1 VKTLAAY
8 LPWKRGAL
16 LEPRALA
23 APLAVALGYYL
34 ANRLG
39 FAFTLEPYPISI
51 LWPANAL
58 MLSALLLLPPR
69 RWWLVIAAVLPA
81 HLLVQLQSEVPLAM
95 VLGWFASNSS
105 EALIGAGLVRLI
117 IRWPQRL
124 RLDSFH
130 SAGVVLLLACVAAP
144 FISSFLDAAL
154 VRLLGWGQVGYL
166 QLVQVRFF
174 SNVLA
179 SLVIVPLVLGL
190 AALEPRRLRE
200 APPERHAEAAA
211 VLGGVI
217 LTSLAVFAMAHFDPA
232 HAPALYYAPL
242 PFLLW
247 SAVRLGPSGTSVAIA
262 AMTLITIRGA
272 VQGEG
277 PFAGGA
283 PEQVARTLQIF
294 LIAVSVPLL
303 LLSVV
308 LEERARAGREL
319 RAQRQQLTHLSRVA
333 MLSDMSGGLA
343 HELNQPLTAIL
354 SNAQAAQHLLAN
366 HKVDEA
372 ELGEILR
379 DIIAADQRAGDVI
392 RRLRALFRRGE
403 TAFERLDPHELV
415 REVMTLA
422 HGDLVTR
429 GIETAFELEAGL
441 PAVEGDRVQLQQVML
456 NLVMNAADAM
466 ASRPDGLLRVQTRAD
481 GRSVQLSFIDSGP
494 GFSADMAETLFEPFY
509 TTKPQ
514 GLGLGLSISRS
525 IVVAHGGRLWGRPNG
540 RAGAAFH
547 MVLPAAGQ
555 RPRDG
560 R

>member
-1 VKTLAAY
+1 MKTLAGY
-8 LPWKRGAL
+8 LAWKRGAG
-16 LEPRALA
+16 LEARALVT
-23 APLAVALGYYL
+23 PLAVALGYYL

-39 FAFTLEPYPISI
+39 FAFTLEPYPISV

-58 MLSALLLLPPR
+58 LLSALLLLPSR
-69 RWWLVIAAVLPA
+69 RWWLVLAVALPA
-81 HLLVQLQSEVPLAM
+81 HLLAQLQRDVPLAL

-105 EALIGAGLVRLI
+105 EALIGAGLVRLLI
-117 IRWPQRL
+117 PWPQRL

-144 FISSFLDAAL
+144 FLSSFLDAAL
-154 VRLLGWGQVGYL
+154 VRLIGWGEVGYL

-179 SLVIVPLVLGL
+179 SVVIVPLVLAL

-217 LTSLAVFAMAHFDPA
+217 LTSLAVFAVLHFDPA

-247 SAVRLGPSGTSVAIA
+247 SAVRLGPAGTAVAIA

-272 VQGEG
+272 VHGEG

-308 LEERARAGREL
+308 LEERARSSREL
-319 RAQRQQLTHLSRVA
+319 RAQREQLTHLSRVA

-366 HKVDEA
+366 RNVDEE

-403 TAFERLDPHELV
+403 TAFERLDPHALV

-441 PAVEGDRVQLQQVML
+441 PAIEGDRVQLQQVML

-466 ASRPDGLLRVQTRAD
+466 ASRPERLLKVQTRAD
-481 GRSVQLSFIDSGP
+481 AHGVQVSFLDSGP
-494 GFSADMAETLFEPFY
+494 GFSADIAEKLFEPFY

-525 IVVAHGGRLWGRPNG
+525 IVASHGGQLWGRSSG

-547 MVLPAAGQ
+547 ILLPAAGQ
-555 RPRDG
+555 RTPDAG
-560 R
+560 